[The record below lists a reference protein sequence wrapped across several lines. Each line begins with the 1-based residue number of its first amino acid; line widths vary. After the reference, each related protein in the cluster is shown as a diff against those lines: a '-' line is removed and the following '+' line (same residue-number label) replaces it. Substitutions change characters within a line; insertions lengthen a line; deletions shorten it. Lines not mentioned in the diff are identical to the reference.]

1 MKKIILPV
9 VLFGTIVAMTSCGSS
24 SPMLSALSQGQAA
37 APSAS
42 TATSQPSDAVSS
54 GLEKLLGSLL
64 GGSSLKQSD
73 IVGTWNYKSAD
84 CVFETENFLMKAGGE
99 MAAAKVEEKINN
111 ALAKFGVMPG
121 QFNFTFNQD
130 NTYTAT
136 IMGRTIQGNY
146 VLDLENKKMT
156 FTYLNG
162 LGTISP
168 QVVKN
173 GNTMSLLYD
182 ADKLLKFLTTISA
195 KSSNSTLATLS
206 TLMSSYDGMLIGME
220 LQK

>member
-1 MKKIILPV
+1 MKKFFLPV
-9 VLFGTIVAMTSCGSS
+9 VLFGVIVAMASCGSS
-24 SPMLSALSQGQAA
+24 SSMLSALSQGQGAT
-37 APSAS
+37 PSAS
-42 TATSQPSDAVSS
+42 SATTQSPDALAS

-111 ALAKFGVMPG
+111 TLAKFGVTSG

-130 NTYTAT
+130 NTYSAI

-146 VLDLENKKMT
+146 ALDLENKKIT
-156 FTYLNG
+156 FTHLNG
-162 LGTISP
+162 LGTIAP
-168 QVVKN
+168 QIVKN
-173 GNTMSLLYD
+173 GNTLSLLYD